1 MTHPRST
8 GVIRILKLIVT
19 LNQCAKG
26 RWMTLDQIAEQL
38 GVSTRTVHRDF
49 AVLRELGAEP
59 LVDPDRWPGD
69 PVAIRYRG
77 IRWADARVLTALAS
91 IAKPLDISEVA

>member
-1 MTHPRST
+1 MIDLHLRCTPPSRANDET
-8 GVIRILKLIVT
+8 IAAALKQVDI
-19 LNQCAKG
+19 
-26 RWMTLDQIAEQL
+26 
-38 GVSTRTVHRDF
+38 
-49 AVLRELGAEP
+49 EP

-77 IRWADARVLTALAS
+77 VRWADARVLTALAS